1 MNKETLLLE
10 LDKLFIDDIAEKIVD
25 MVIFTPKTKEELQN
39 AVNEWCKNK
48 EDAEKNID
56 IFALGIHL

>member
-1 MNKETLLLE
+1 MNKETLLSE
-10 LDKLFIDDIAEKIVD
+10 LDKLFIDDIAEKIVEK
-25 MVIFTPKTKEELQN
+25 VIFTPKTKEELQN